1 MQIVITTRRIQNR
14 KHRKKRINKKWAKI
28 YGFTE
33 YESQEKGKPI
43 VVSGRGQKS
52 IMYVTLDDYKELME
66 VLGYEKNAS

>member
-14 KHRKKRINKKWAKI
+14 KHKKKRINKKWAKL

-33 YESQEKGKPI
+33 YEVQEKGKPI
-43 VVSGRGQKS
+43 VVGGRGRKS

-66 VLGYEKNAS
+66 VLGYEKM